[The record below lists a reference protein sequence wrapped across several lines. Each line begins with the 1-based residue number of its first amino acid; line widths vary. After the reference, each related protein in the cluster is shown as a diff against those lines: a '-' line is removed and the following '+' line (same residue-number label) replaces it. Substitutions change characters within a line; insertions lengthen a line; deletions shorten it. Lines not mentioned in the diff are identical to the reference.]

1 MSLDICDQSADA
13 LIPAEGNM
21 GGDDM
26 ASQRLHCGVIEPIML
41 DIVTTQSTG
50 ESLQSPYQP

>member
-1 MSLDICDQSADA
+1 
-13 LIPAEGNM
+13 
-21 GGDDM
+21 M

>member
-1 MSLDICDQSADA
+1 
-13 LIPAEGNM
+13 M